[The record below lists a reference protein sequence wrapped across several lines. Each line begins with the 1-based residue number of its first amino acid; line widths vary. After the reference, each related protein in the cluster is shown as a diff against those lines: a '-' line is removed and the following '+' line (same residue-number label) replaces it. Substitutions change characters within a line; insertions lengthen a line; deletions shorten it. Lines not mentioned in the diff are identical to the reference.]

1 MSYGRALVVCC
12 VVGLAALACKPE
24 NAPAPVAGGTSDAAF
39 DPYESCPVKVPA
51 TTATAINTKDGVAL
65 FFSTIGANVGEV
77 RRRTTAL
84 AHRLDA
90 EPDAAS
96 AQGDASAN
104 VPASAVPRR
113 PGLVPLHA
121 TVEPTPDGARLVL
134 VPKQATDLGVLRT
147 YARAQADR
155 MRLGVCPANLLQVP
169 QKTDAQNANPAPA
182 ADTHG

>member
-1 MSYGRALVVCC
+1 MADGRAFLLCC

-24 NAPAPVAGGTSDAAF
+24 NAPAPGAGSASDATP

-65 FFSTIGANVGEV
+65 FFSTMGANVGEV

-90 EPDAAS
+90 TPDGAP
-96 AQGDASAN
+96 AQSGTSSD
-104 VPASAVPRR
+104 VPASAVVPS
-113 PGLVPLHA
+113 PGLVPLDA

-134 VPKQATDLGVLRT
+134 VPKRAADLGVLRL
-147 YARAQADR
+147 YARTQADR
-155 MRLGVCPANLLQVP
+155 MRLGVCPANLLRVP
-169 QKTDAQNANPAPA
+169 QKADVQDANPASPR
-182 ADTHG
+182 DTHG